1 MPEKYTLRELRA
13 RKDWTQEETAKRL
26 GVSLQ
31 TYNAWEQNF
40 GSVKVSPAAAIAK
53 VFGVPLDS
61 IFLAMKLKNL
71 QAKLKIRNDIQLVLK
86 ANASGKPAFFW
97 YLTVFLFT
105 KQHFC
110 DILKCKV

>member
-61 IFLAMKLKNL
+61 N
-71 QAKLKIRNDIQLVLK
+71 
-86 ANASGKPAFFW
+86 FFGNEIEKSSSE
-97 YLTVFLFT
+97 VE
-105 KQHFC
+105 
-110 DILKCKV
+110 D

>member
-40 GSVKVSPAAAIAK
+40 GSVKVSPAAAK

-61 IFLAMKLKNL
+61 IFFGNEIEKSSSEVE
-71 QAKLKIRNDIQLVLK
+71 D
-86 ANASGKPAFFW
+86 
-97 YLTVFLFT
+97 
-105 KQHFC
+105 
-110 DILKCKV
+110 